1 MGFDSM
7 KLGQYIV
14 IGGLA
19 YFAFFML
26 RKPKQD
32 SSVNYDS
39 NGDGIYSGLNEI
51 DRGDGIIEYRSDDG
65 KLSTVNTGFNRKQ
78 DGTREFYVGG
88 ELRSSTGIP
97 SVTPAPES
105 PTSLGVGFGMNSYT
119 SINGNGRSVSF

>member
-1 MGFDSM
+1 MEFDIM

-26 RKPKQD
+26 RKPKGEPVAY
-32 SSVNYDS
+32 SP
-39 NGDGIYSGLNEI
+39 NGEPVYADLNQI

-65 KLSTVNTGFNRKQ
+65 RLSSVNV
-78 DGTREFYVGG
+78 GTYNPNPQASQRPAIDRPV
-88 ELRSSTGIP
+88 SPAP
-97 SVTPAPES
+97 SVD
-105 PTSLGVGFGMNSYT
+105 LGMNSYT